1 MGQADTESRE
11 SSRET
16 DANWRLGPRVQITKE
31 LKVDIVTVSTA
42 IDTTLN
48 VLSVVG
54 GSAIVAAVLPK
65 PSENAYKVFILVRK
79 IVDFVG
85 ANFFNAKNG

>member
-1 MGQADTESRE
+1 M
-11 SSRET
+11 
-16 DANWRLGPRVQITKE
+16 
-31 LKVDIVTVSTA
+31 DISTVSSVV
-42 IDTTLN
+42 DTTIN

-65 PSENAYKVFILVRK
+65 PSDNAYKIYLIVRK
-79 IVDFVG
+79 VVDFVG